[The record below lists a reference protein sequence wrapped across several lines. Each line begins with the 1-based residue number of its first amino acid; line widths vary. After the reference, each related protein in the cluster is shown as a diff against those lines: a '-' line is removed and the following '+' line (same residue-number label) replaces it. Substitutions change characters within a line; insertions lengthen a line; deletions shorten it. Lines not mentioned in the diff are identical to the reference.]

1 MTILA
6 TEKPGPNETSSEVEK
21 GYENVSF
28 ICYRYYSTEI
38 HSLWALFIST
48 LAHSLFK
55 VGLGLHMS
63 YTFDKLT
70 KPQFF
75 PVISWANW
83 EFHFFFF
90 FFIVANL
97 GLVNLWCHLKPSTDC
112 PASAINFRCIYY
124 AVNDGT
130 PMKISN
136 IFCIF
141 ENHVGNIMWC
151 HTELGIP
158 RKCVTCCKWY
168 YWCCCCYHC
177 FFMGVVTN
185 GIFVIYFFFL
195 GVVTIF
201 LWEICTL

>member
-1 MTILA
+1 M
-6 TEKPGPNETSSEVEK
+6 
-21 GYENVSF
+21 
-28 ICYRYYSTEI
+28 
-38 HSLWALFIST
+38 
-48 LAHSLFK
+48 
-55 VGLGLHMS
+55 
-63 YTFDKLT
+63 
-70 KPQFF
+70 
-75 PVISWANW
+75 
-83 EFHFFFF
+83 
-90 FFIVANL
+90 ANL

-185 GIFVIYFFFL
+185 GIIVIYFFFFGSCYHFFMGNL
-195 GVVTIF
+195 YLVIVLYDNYMELQIKEVRPEVRILKTVGTQTWVICWLQYWF
-201 LWEICTL
+201 LSYFELDRWDYWEF